1 MKKSFLVGILLVV
14 FLAFLSFFPFKTQAV
29 QNDQPRVFI
38 QYQASPNVCRQTTN
52 DQAPYFAWAGF
63 RLKSGITDYKI
74 NFSTLPRNFSRG
86 SAIAIF
92 DMSFSTIQGGGGG
105 ILFHFAGESG
115 ERSPSNDGQNTVMWR
130 NLSAGIAAVTYVWLD
145 TDNRV
150 SSVDTVFNSR
160 YRWTYTGYNGQ
171 NDCGGTRVT
180 LDLRNVA
187 THEFG
192 HWAGLGDLYA
202 TCARDLT
209 MYGYAARTELK
220 KDNLG
225 LGDIIGI
232 RAVWP

>member
-1 MKKSFLVGILLVV
+1 MKKGYFVSLVLIVLLVLIG
-14 FLAFLSFFPFKTQAV
+14 FLPIQTKAKQK
-29 QNDQPRVFI
+29 QPRIFI
-38 QYQASPNVCRQTTN
+38 QYQASPNVCRQTSN
-52 DQAPYFAWAGF
+52 DQAPIFTWAGF

-74 NFSTLPRNFSRG
+74 NFSTLPRNFSQG

-105 ILFHFAGESG
+105 ILFHYAGESN

-130 NLSAGIAAVTYVWLD
+130 TLSVGIAAVTYVWLD
-145 TDNRV
+145 TDNHV
-150 SSVDTVFNSR
+150 ANVDTAFNSR
-160 YRWTYTGYNGQ
+160 YRWSYTNYNGQ
-171 NDCGGTRVT
+171 NDCGGVRTT

-192 HWAGLGDLYA
+192 HWTGLGDLYSA
-202 TCARDLT
+202 NARDLT
-209 MYGYAARTELK
+209 MYGYAARGELK

-225 LGDIIGI
+225 VGDIIGI